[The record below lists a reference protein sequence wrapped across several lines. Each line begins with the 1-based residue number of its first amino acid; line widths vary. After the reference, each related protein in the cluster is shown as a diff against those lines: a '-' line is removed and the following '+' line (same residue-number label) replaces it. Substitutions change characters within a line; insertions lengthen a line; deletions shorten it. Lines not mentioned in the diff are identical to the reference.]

1 MILIFGGAY
10 QGKLDFAKKTFG
22 ITDEQVFVCAEGS
35 GVDQGAKVL
44 CGLEKAFLHLVKQRV
59 NVTDVLMAHRDDL
72 KDKIIIINDIS
83 QGIVPLDKDLRACR
97 EATGRAMLYLA
108 EEADQVY
115 RVFCGIGQKIK

>member
-22 ITDEQVFVCAEGS
+22 IADEQVFVCAEGS

-59 NVTDVLMAHRDDL
+59 NITDVLMAHRDDL

-83 QGIVPLDKDLRACR
+83 QGIVPLDKDLRAWR